1 MEICTIYRKFIEV
14 SKKGTISISP
24 ERAMLMQI
32 ALCTVFVYVCV
43 FRVPC
48 TVTLQRPKSEF
59 LGTHEP
65 LFVILFVKKT
75 QTIFKMLTHADT
87 HRYASCRSHRFLLYQ
102 NEYSYFSEN
111 PCKRNYF
118 QIPFYGND
126 YGRHLLSQ

>member
-1 MEICTIYRKFIEV
+1 MYGNLHYLSKIYWGKQERDDLHLARA
-14 SKKGTISISP
+14 SNAHANSI
-24 ERAMLMQI
+24 
-32 ALCTVFVYVCV
+32 VYCVCV
-43 FRVPC
+43 CVCVPSAV
-48 TVTLQRPKSEF
+48 VTLQRPKSEF